1 MQREKDAMTATF
13 DFILTRPEEEY
24 AALLAAVEGFAIQRG
39 LTDAVRYRLG
49 LVIDEM
55 VANCI
60 EHGACVENQ
69 GIRVGVTDLEQEVEI
84 EIIDSGPPFDPTAHA
99 ADTCRNGNVKVGGVG
114 LCLICNLSAKI
125 TYARRGEANHTRITI
140 DKRTQEQSCTSKK

>member
-1 MQREKDAMTATF
+1 MTATF
-13 DFILTRPEEEY
+13 DFILARPEEEY
-24 AALLAAVEGFAIQRG
+24 AALLAAVEDFAMERG

-69 GIRVGVTDLEQEVEI
+69 GIRVSITDLEQDIEI
-84 EIIDSGPPFDPTAHA
+84 EIIDAGPAFDPTAHA
-99 ADTCRNGNVKVGGVG
+99 AATCRNGNGNVKVGGVG
-114 LCLICNLSAKI
+114 LCLICNLSTKI
-125 TYARRGEANHTRITI
+125 TYARRGEENHTRITI
-140 DKRTQEQSCTSKK
+140 DKRTQEQPCNSTK